1 MLPQYHIFFENM
13 NEQKEKHIYTVSE
26 LTKYVRVILEDSFP
40 AVWIE
45 GEISNFVLHS
55 SGHMYFSL
63 RDAGAV
69 LKCAMFARSNAKL
82 KFRPKDGMKVI
93 CFGKLSLYISKSLNP
108 RSYWVNSAEKIKKT
122 WLKNAKS
129 VGITAGASTPESS
142 IKEIIA
148 KIKTISL

>member
-1 MLPQYHIFFENM
+1 M

-26 LTKYVRVILEDSFP
+26 LTKYVRGILEDSFP

-82 KFRPKDGMKVI
+82 KFKPKDGMKVI
-93 CFGKLSLYISKSLNP
+93 CFGKMSVYEAREIIQLKNEYQAMINKEL
-108 RSYWVNSAEKIKKT
+108 KKT
-122 WLKNAKS
+122 SKGQKKLF
-129 VGITAGASTPESS
+129 ED
-142 IKEIIA
+142 E
-148 KIKTISL
+148 

>member
-1 MLPQYHIFFENM
+1 M

-63 RDAGAV
+63 IGRWQNFWVCAGACV
-69 LKCAMFARSNAKL
+69 
-82 KFRPKDGMKVI
+82 
-93 CFGKLSLYISKSLNP
+93 
-108 RSYWVNSAEKIKKT
+108 
-122 WLKNAKS
+122 
-129 VGITAGASTPESS
+129 
-142 IKEIIA
+142 
-148 KIKTISL
+148 